1 MRSVQHAR
9 RDFLAAVG
17 LGSMVAAAWS
27 TSACTAGREPGDAA
41 AARDLFTADYLFDTG
56 VIYVQ
61 TASLGPCPRH
71 VVEATMAAWY
81 QLESN
86 PTPMA
91 YGDGATLTAAEAVR
105 ERAAAFL
112 GCTRDEI
119 VITRSTTDGMNA
131 VAQGIDWS
139 PGDRILT
146 SDQEHEGGSSGWQ
159 YMAGRRGAHIDVVA
173 IPSDEHDAGNIL
185 DRFDSAVTPETR
197 AISVSHVLSS
207 TGLRMPIAE
216 LSALARSR
224 GMLCV
229 VDGAQAAGGIDVDV
243 KALGCHAYAT
253 SGHKWL
259 MGPKGTGLLYL
270 SEEIGATIAPIQLHH
285 GRTFYSGSAG
295 VGNLPGV
302 VGLGVA
308 IESLQMT
315 GMARIEQHNLGLR
328 HRFYEGLLGIPA
340 VSVVSAPGGPLSSP
354 LVTFELPDSR
364 DSGEFRV
371 RLLNAHRMVVKTVPK
386 QWMNGIRLSTHVF
399 NTQAEVDAVLEVVR
413 AELA

>member
-1 MRSVQHAR
+1 MSTAR
-9 RDFLAAVG
+9 PDRRGFLTALGV
-17 LGSMVAAAWS
+17 GSMASAWGGS
-27 TSACTAGREPGDAA
+27 SCASVPVPAGGAA
-41 AARDLFTADYLFDTG
+41 AARDLFTAEYLFDPG
-56 VIYVQ
+56 LIYVQ

-71 VVEATMAAWY
+71 VVQATLEAWY
-81 QLESN
+81 RLESD

-91 YGDGATLTAAEAVR
+91 YGDGGTLTAAEAVR
-105 ERAAAFL
+105 DRAAAFL
-112 GCTRDEI
+112 GCARDEI

-159 YMAGRRGAHIDVVA
+159 YMAERRGARIDVVP
-173 IPSDEHDAGNIL
+173 IPPGEHEAGNIV
-185 DRFDSAVTPETR
+185 DRFAAAITPETR
-197 AISVSHVLSS
+197 VLSVSHVLTT

-224 GMLCV
+224 DVLCV

-270 SEEIGATIAPIQLHH
+270 SSEIGSTIAPIQLRH
-285 GRTFYSGSAG
+285 GRTFYSGSSG

-308 IESLQMT
+308 LESLQMT
-315 GMARIEQHNLGLR
+315 GMARIERHDLGLR
-328 HRFYEGLLGIPA
+328 DRFHEGLLSIPSVA
-340 VSVVSAPGGPLSSP
+340 VVGPPAGPQSSP
-354 LVTFELPDSR
+354 LVTFELPDTR
-364 DSGEFRV
+364 DSKELRI
-371 RLLNAHRMVVKTVPK
+371 RLLEAHHMVVKTVPK
-386 QWMNGIRLSTHVF
+386 EWMNGIRLSTHAF
-399 NTQAEVDAVLEVVR
+399 NTESEVDAVLEVLR
-413 AELA
+413 KELA